1 MRDVILFSFTPWRFR
16 RLLRIGAAFD
26 YFRHLFSKFTLD
38 ITQPFRAAAIFHG
51 IMQQRRDGFCLIRA
65 VLQCDRGDAEDMT
78 DIGNSGLL
86 PKFATVNSR
95 SVDQRFFKL
104 RR

>member
-1 MRDVILFSFTPWRFR
+1 MRDVIFFSFTPWRFR
-16 RLLRIGAAFD
+16 RLLRIGAALD

-38 ITQPFRAAAIFHG
+38 ITQPFRAAAIFHR
-51 IMQQRRDGFCLIRA
+51 IMQQGRDGFCLIRA
-65 VLQCDRGDAEDMT
+65 VLQCDRGDPEDMS
-78 DIGNSGLL
+78 DIGNPGLL
-86 PKFATVNSR
+86 PKFAAVNSR